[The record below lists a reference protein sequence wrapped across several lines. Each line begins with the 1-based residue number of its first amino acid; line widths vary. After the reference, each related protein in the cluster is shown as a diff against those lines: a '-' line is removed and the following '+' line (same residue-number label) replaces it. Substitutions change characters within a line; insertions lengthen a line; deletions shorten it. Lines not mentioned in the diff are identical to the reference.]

1 MEKRGVTT
9 YNTNQKT
16 AEKSGEKQN
25 FIDALANRVKHT
37 PKKDVKKNT
46 YGK

>member
-9 YNTNQKT
+9 YNAGPKT
-16 AEKSGEKQN
+16 AENNGDKQN
-25 FIDALANRVKHT
+25 FIDSLANRVKHT